1 MIFRDFWVLFL
12 IPIVLVGGFFI
23 SKRSKSAS
31 IRFSSLDIINNP
43 KITIK
48 LIGLE
53 ALLWLRLGAICL
65 FLVALAR
72 PSSPIENA
80 KVEAEGIDIV
90 LAIDCSSS
98 MLAED
103 FKLNNKRQNR
113 LVVVKKVAQDFIEMR
128 TNDKIG
134 IIAFAARAYTVCPLT
149 LDYPWLIKNLER
161 IRIGDIEDGTAVGSA
176 IMSSLN
182 RLRDS
187 QAKSKIII
195 LLTDG
200 VNNAGRVSPFVAAET
215 AKSLGVKIYTVGA
228 GAKGVAPYPARTAWG
243 KIVYRN
249 VEIEIDEDTLKEI
262 AKETNGKYYRATDT
276 RSLMQIYK
284 EIDAL
289 EKTPVEDIGFTRY
302 SELFPLF
309 LIAALILLL
318 LETTLSNTFLRRL
331 P

>member
-103 FKLNNKRQNR
+103 FKLNNKR
-113 LVVVKKVAQDFIEMR
+113 
-128 TNDKIG
+128 
-134 IIAFAARAYTVCPLT
+134 
-149 LDYPWLIKNLER
+149 
-161 IRIGDIEDGTAVGSA
+161 
-176 IMSSLN
+176 
-182 RLRDS
+182 
-187 QAKSKIII
+187 
-195 LLTDG
+195 
-200 VNNAGRVSPFVAAET
+200 
-215 AKSLGVKIYTVGA
+215 
-228 GAKGVAPYPARTAWG
+228 
-243 KIVYRN
+243 
-249 VEIEIDEDTLKEI
+249 
-262 AKETNGKYYRATDT
+262 
-276 RSLMQIYK
+276 
-284 EIDAL
+284 
-289 EKTPVEDIGFTRY
+289 
-302 SELFPLF
+302 
-309 LIAALILLL
+309 
-318 LETTLSNTFLRRL
+318 
-331 P
+331 